1 MARPESPWAQTS
13 PKIRA
18 SESSTFADAV
28 WLPYTPVP
36 TFTLS
41 PGTATKRVYL
51 QLRNDAGVT
60 SAVRSDTIV
69 LYQ

>member
-1 MARPESPWAQTS
+1 MRT
-13 PKIRA
+13 IRRCA
-18 SESSTFADAV
+18 GLRLDEPRGADAV

-51 QLRNDAGVT
+51 QLRNDVGAT